1 VLVDDL
7 STDSKNH
14 NQFGFPQTIFQKQQQ
29 TDKFKKLFNYNALLK
44 THNQYEIERIEKYQR

>member
-1 VLVDDL
+1 MDDL